1 MRARHLDEFPQ
12 FWNVLA
18 GDMSLVGTRPPTP
31 DEVARYDLRHHARLA
46 WKPGLT
52 GMWQVN
58 GSVRNFEDIVRLD
71 REYIENWSL
80 GLDLKILARTLRK
93 MVRAEGA

>member
-1 MRARHLDEFPQ
+1 
-12 FWNVLA
+12 
-18 GDMSLVGTRPPTP
+18 
-31 DEVARYDLRHHARLA
+31 
-46 WKPGLT
+46 
-52 GMWQVN
+52 MWQVN